1 MGCLLRLP
9 RPHALTRLANL
20 SILLDLQLCGLDGQT
35 VAKESLS
42 REGTM
47 KSGWWIWTSTVILLA
62 FLGPEAEAGRTL
74 RDLSG
79 DAMQSQDS
87 RMMSSPGSRAP
98 RYFSRTPFDF
108 SGRAMQSH
116 DSRMRS
122 SAMRSAP
129 RDFSGNALQSHDSRM
144 ISSPVTPFLGQ
155 FGTPSFGTPSYTN
168 IGYPPARSMASV
180 KVPTSSP
187 TPPARPKFWT
197 ARCGDFV
204 VLEASA
210 TMNLMEEEQ
219 KPCSR

>member
-1 MGCLLRLP
+1 
-9 RPHALTRLANL
+9 
-20 SILLDLQLCGLDGQT
+20 
-35 VAKESLS
+35 
-42 REGTM
+42 M
-47 KSGWWIWTSTVILLA
+47 KSGWWIWTPTVILLA

-87 RMMSSPGSRAP
+87 RMMSSPGSRTP

-108 SGRAMQSH
+108 SGRAMQSN

-129 RDFSGNALQSHDSRM
+129 RDFSGGALQSHDSRM
-144 ISSPVTPFLGQ
+144 MSSPMMPFLGQ
-155 FGTPSFGTPSYTN
+155 FGTPSYTT